1 MKYFDTNAKPGFFLL
16 YELFTGALPIVVLP
30 SDTSRDMASILMSVL
45 NDDSVSGIQSVIL
58 RVLECHQDL
67 SPKMPPF
74 EDRRKMKLPKL
85 TGLDIFQVGFYL
97 LVIYFLLLLI
107 FFCTYAILANI
118 C

>member
-1 MKYFDTNAKPGFFLL
+1 MFIYI
-16 YELFTGALPIVVLP
+16 GALPIVVLP

-58 RVLECHQDL
+58 RVLECHKEL

-85 TGLDIFQVGFYL
+85 TGLDIFQVHKY
-97 LVIYFLLLLI
+97 IYIYIHIYTLHQTSI
-107 FFCTYAILANI
+107 FNLGII
-118 C
+118 